1 MQKKILVIDDS
12 ETNILLIKS
21 LFEDEELIHVDVLLN
36 SRLALKRIEEVMPD
50 LILLD
55 IMMPDIDGFTI
66 LTILKRDEQLK
77 HIPVIVVSAKDEQT
91 DIDRA
96 YALGAE
102 NYITKPIII
111 DELFKIVYKNLNLSA
126 K

>member
-111 DELFKIVYKNLNLSA
+111 DELLKIVYKNLY
-126 K
+126 